1 MIYMQCMFAKKNYL
15 EGHAPES
22 EPLQPEKEFTREEA
36 QVQSENVT
44 GLLGQE
50 LLVPIQPPV
59 LSTPVISNK
68 IATKKKE
75 RSQLLPIKH
84 SARLA
89 AQPKTNLTMEDQA
102 TALLIRKSGVL
113 FTGAAPNNAAHAEF
127 RGKFTEP
134 LKHDAMGGFNDM
146 FGLEEGVMGDDFLAP
161 IALEGA
167 A

>member
-1 MIYMQCMFAKKNYL
+1 
-15 EGHAPES
+15 
-22 EPLQPEKEFTREEA
+22 
-36 QVQSENVT
+36 
-44 GLLGQE
+44 
-50 LLVPIQPPV
+50 
-59 LSTPVISNK
+59 VISNK
-68 IATKKKE
+68 IATKKKNK

-89 AQPKTNLTMEDQA
+89 AKPKTNLTMEEQA
-102 TALLIRKSGVL
+102 TALLKKKSGVL

-134 LKHDAMGGFNDM
+134 LKHDAVGGFNEM
-146 FGLEEGVMGDDFLAP
+146 FGLEEDVMGDDFLAL